1 MDVGDLAVQADA
13 AVSARVNSVV
23 SAMQVGQGKHGMQ
36 TFNQSLSDLIQR
48 GLITREVGLAR
59 SSQPD
64 ELEMMLAEGKGLIN
78 RTAR

>member
-1 MDVGDLAVQADA
+1 
-13 AVSARVNSVV
+13 
-23 SAMQVGQGKHGMQ
+23 MQVGQGKHGMQ

-48 GLITREVGLAR
+48 GLITRELGLSR

-78 RTAR
+78 RTGR